1 MNPLWRPILN
11 IRSDAGP
18 AMRAT
23 PTLKPLTGRVAR
35 DLSSASKYAPAS
47 LPSEITMGAKEALIA
62 LNSAYRF
69 AIARVLA
76 GNFMGCLIGSSFSTG
91 RLEVQ

>member
-1 MNPLWRPILN
+1 
-11 IRSDAGP
+11 
-18 AMRAT
+18 
-23 PTLKPLTGRVAR
+23 
-35 DLSSASKYAPAS
+35 
-47 LPSEITMGAKEALIA
+47 MGAKEALIA